1 MAMPDDT
8 DRSSERYPS
17 LARVIEYSIVLLLV
31 IGVLLGVLTVLWP
44 FTTAILFGATLA
56 IAVWP
61 LREAMVRRGVGHGV
75 AATLLL
81 LISLVACWIP
91 GRRASR
97 VDPMVAL
104 RYE

>member
-31 IGVLLGVLTVLWP
+31 IGLLFGVLTVLLP

-61 LREAMVRRGVGHGV
+61 LRQSIIGWGIGHGL
-75 AATLLL
+75 AASLLL
-81 LISLVACWIP
+81 LLSTSHCRCLSW
-91 GRRASR
+91 RRS
-97 VDPMVAL
+97 
-104 RYE
+104 